1 MDQDKTWHAGRPRHW
16 PHCVRW
22 GPSSPS
28 LKGAQTPIFGPCL
41 YCGQTAMCIRIPFG
55 MEVGLSLGDIVLDGD
70 KAPPAKGGSAAPPPL
85 FGPCLLWPRWP
96 ISATAELLFTYI
108 FAVLLQDL
116 SRLSCHSIQRMFLK
130 INTRHQAHKPVNKCD
145 YWARF
150 STDHNFAI
158 VR

>member
-1 MDQDKTWHAGRPRHW
+1 MKLGTQVGLGPRHIVLDGNPAPPQKGTAPPIFGPCLLWPNCCMYQDTTWYGGRPQPRR
-16 PHCVRW
+16 HCVRW

-108 FAVLLQDL
+108 YLL
-116 SRLSCHSIQRMFLK
+116 FYYK
-130 INTRHQAHKPVNKCD
+130 I
-145 YWARF
+145 
-150 STDHNFAI
+150 
-158 VR
+158 